1 MRLGV
6 TVAYARVRYG
16 DEPTLRQYEEFAG
29 WAAEMGF
36 AGIELAAFSSEH
48 FSRDFTDPTAVRS
61 FGARCRALGIAV
73 SAFEAGWLRHLAV
86 SEDPGVRRQA
96 VEGLAR
102 SLETAQALGTDL
114 VYLHSAPHPS
124 WTIEFRRL
132 YDEFTP
138 PISVEIPQG
147 FAWDSAWAQYRSTVE
162 EMAEMAEEE
171 GVRVALEIRPFEMVS
186 NADGMCRLIEAVG
199 SPALGVVFDTGHFLV
214 QKELLPV
221 AIEKL
226 AGRIFLVHLA
236 DNDGVQDHHWA
247 PGKGAVPWKS
257 VLRALAKVGY
267 AGFANI
273 DVAGAHDDIG
283 AEIRFGRDF
292 VLQWMAA

>member
-6 TVAYARVRYG
+6 TVAYARVQYG
-16 DEPTLRQYEEFAG
+16 DEPSLAQYEAFAH

-36 AGIELAAFSSEH
+36 AGIELAAFSAEH
-48 FSRDFTDPTAVRS
+48 FAREFGDLQAVRDL
-61 FGARCRALGIAV
+61 GERCRALGLAV
-73 SAFEAGWLRHLAV
+73 NAFEAGHLRYLTV
-86 SEDPGVRRQA
+86 SEDAGGRSQA
-96 VEGLAR
+96 VAAFGQA
-102 SLETAQALGTDL
+102 LEAAKALGTDL

-138 PISVEIPQG
+138 PASVEIPPG
-147 FAWDSAWAQYRSTVE
+147 FAWKAAWTQYAATV
-162 EMAEMAEEE
+162 AELARAAEQA
-171 GVRVALEIRPFEMVS
+171 RVDLALEIRPYEMVT
-186 NADGMCRLIEAVG
+186 NADGMCRLIETVG
-199 SPALGVVFDTGHFLV
+199 SPALGVVFDTGHFFV
-214 QKELLPV
+214 QKEILPV

-226 AGRIFLVHLA
+226 GERILLVHLA

-247 PGKGAVPWKS
+247 PGKGAVPWEG

-273 DVAGAHDDIG
+273 DVAGAYDDIG